1 MNKLLTLLMTL
12 VVVVQSYSFAQ
23 EKVDDSV
30 VIRVGEGS
38 KVIVSIHDRK
48 DLETLK
54 HYDFQTLM
62 SDMIAKLEKKD
73 TVQLTQPS
81 TRYLREVY
89 KEESIPAVESKP
101 AVDTTRKEEGKSKR
115 SRHWNKRTYHSFNVD
130 LGTNNY
136 LSNGKFPDQTN
147 QPYTVRPWG
156 SWYVALNSIQRT
168 HVGGKLFLEW
178 GMGVSWYNFK
188 FQNGQTVMSQ
198 TDQSVVF
205 GVDNRNF
212 DFIKSKLTA
221 TYLNASLV
229 PVIDFGRGGRK
240 TTIFD
245 VSRVDFSARGNHS
258 SAFRIGVGPYI
269 GYRIGSY
276 TKQSYKDGGQ
286 LHREHNSDNFYL
298 NNIRYGLR
306 VQLGFSDVDLF
317 FNYDLNNLF
326 VDSKGPKL
334 NAFSFGV
341 TF

>member
-73 TVQLTQPS
+73 NVQLKQPS

-156 SWYVALNSIQRT
+156 SWYVALNSVQRT
-168 HVGGKLFLEW
+168 HVVGKFFLEW
-178 GMGVSWYNFK
+178 GVGVSWYNFK
-188 FQNGQTVMSQ
+188 FQNDMTVLSKN
-198 TDQSVVF
+198 DN
-205 GVDNRNF
+205 GVSFLQDNRSV

-221 TYLNASLV
+221 TYLNATFV
-229 PVIDFGRGGRK
+229 PMIDFGKGGKK
-240 TTIFD
+240 TTLFD
-245 VSRVDFSARGNHS
+245 GSRVDFSSRGNHS
-258 SAFRIGVGPYI
+258 SAFRIGIGPYA
-269 GYRIGSY
+269 GYRIDSY
-276 TKQSYKDGGQ
+276 AKQSYRDQGDK
-286 LHREHNSDNFYL
+286 HRDHDHDTFYL
-298 NNIRYGLR
+298 NTIRYGARL
-306 VQLGFSDVDLF
+306 QMGFRDVDLF
-317 FNYDLNNLF
+317 FNYDMNNLF
-326 VDSKGPKL
+326 VDNKGPKV